1 MNDMEHDYASEYE
14 ETRVL
19 QENDPALAFK
29 RFNELANHGHPE
41 SMLQL
46 AYCYHGGTGT
56 EIDTHLAEIW
66 YERAYEQGTDDI
78 KRLAKENIQLLRL
91 HKAYALRSED
101 PERAFDEFRQL
112 SEEGYS
118 YAMLQLAWCYGKGIG
133 TTRKPSLAERWWQR
147 AFDTGP
153 PEVERKAI
161 SRLGKLYLNEKD
173 YDKAL
178 KTYRLG
184 EEMGYPFA
192 LYRLGCLYRRGN
204 GVEKNLIEART
215 LFERASHQGH
225 ILATRDFAELLMT
238 GRFGFFNIFKGLR
251 LFFRNAFIDAAR
263 FVDKGGDLNE

>member
-1 MNDMEHDYASEYE
+1 MEHDYVSEYQ
-14 ETRVL
+14 ETCAL

-29 RFNELANHGHPE
+29 KFVELANHGHPE
-41 SMLQL
+41 SMFEV
-46 AYCYHGGTGT
+46 ACCYQRGKGT
-56 EIDTHLAEIW
+56 EIDAHLAETW
-66 YERAYEQGTDDI
+66 FQKVCEQGADDL
-78 KRLAKENIQLLRL
+78 KKLAKENIHWMRL

-118 YAMLQLAWCYGKGIG
+118 YAMLQLAWCYRKGIG
-133 TTRKPSLAERWWQR
+133 TTRNPSLAETWYQR

-153 PEVERKAI
+153 PEVEREAI
-161 SRLGKLYLNEKD
+161 SLLGKFYLGEKD

-204 GVEKNLIEART
+204 GVAKNLVEART
-215 LFERASHQGH
+215 LFERASRQGH
-225 ILATRDFAELLMT
+225 PLATRDFAELLMT
-238 GRFGFFNIFKGLR
+238 GRFGFFNIFKGVR
-251 LFFRNAFIDAAR
+251 LFFRNAFIDGIR
-263 FVDKGGDLNE
+263 FVDKGGNLDE